1 VLDPFVLYERS
12 ILCALCACA
21 GESEE
26 ENWIPNKE
34 ILDENLLAHGKSGF
48 STVFFKRCTVG
59 YSQVSIDY
67 FKLVIDVY
75 TIRACSVD

>member
-1 VLDPFVLYERS
+1 MLDPFVLYERS
-12 ILCALCACA
+12 VLCALCACA

-34 ILDENLLAHGKSGF
+34 ILVENLLAHGKSGF
-48 STVFFKRCTVG
+48 SIVFFKLRLVIHIPC
-59 YSQVSIDY
+59 DY

-75 TIRACSVD
+75 TKRACSVD